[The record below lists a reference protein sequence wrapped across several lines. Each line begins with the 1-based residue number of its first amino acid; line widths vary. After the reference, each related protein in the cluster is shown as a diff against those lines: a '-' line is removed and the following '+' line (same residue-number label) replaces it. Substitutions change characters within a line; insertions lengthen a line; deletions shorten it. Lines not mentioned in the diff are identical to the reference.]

1 VGAFVCDE
9 FLASLSLASTTTV
22 SELARARFVQTVR
35 SRSNARKM
43 VAMDSAS
50 IADAVDHAAAMLAQ
64 AASEVYVADEE
75 YYPMADVKWLARIAL
90 FWAQLPWLKIAF
102 AFATLVA
109 VVGAYVAT
117 HRDALVARFDS
128 FVTNKVLSKM
138 QARLAGAVSLGKVRV
153 RPFSGTVI
161 VEEFTLGNPPT
172 AEFNAPYLV
181 SMQRVHVKCNPLSM
195 AGVRGKGNFVVGYL
209 YGEVKLMSV
218 KGATVYV
225 DEVPDPKAESLL
237 GGKKIRNF
245 QNIKRQTAA
254 QAAAERER
262 EEAALALAVEEKRIA
277 EEAMAALAA
286 KDPNKASSLFDAI
299 GDSFSTARGEI
310 DKQLA
315 EVNKQAAALGSSVSN
330 GIQAAGQDVTNR
342 LNALVTLLE
351 RVNQK
356 PPEETED
363 EKRKKRKLTLE
374 LDKLHFE
381 DWNIHILAVTDR
393 PFKFKSWELENF
405 KGVVGALAR
414 QCASG
419 LLNEIIVDFQNEILN
434 SLTKDIAAVGD
445 GLLNV
450 GGSVVGVVGD
460 GGAALAGGIASGA
473 ETIGKGLSD
482 TGGAVAKGFT
492 DTGEAIGKGLSDT
505 TSAVTGFFGLKST
518 AAEEE
523 KTVSTTETTSVS
535 ETTTTTTVVAET
547 TVASAAAIGAGA
559 AAAKAAEARAAESK
573 RAAEEA
579 EARRLREAKER
590 EAELAAKAEAEAAAA
605 AAVREA
611 EEKELARAKARR
623 EAEAKA
629 AAEAIAAAEREMERA
644 AAKAAKEAEAARAK
658 EERER
663 VAAELRA
670 AKEEEARRKAEADA
684 AAAAAAAIRKA
695 EQERAAAIA
704 AERERKAAAE
714 RAEAARA
721 DAARRAAERD
731 AARARAKEEAE
742 EKARAAAEKAAAEKR
757 KARERELA
765 EKIAAAEA
773 AIEARKRQKEA
784 AEAALEEK
792 RRAARAAKAKEEAAA
807 KAWEASEAKARAA
820 RRAKMVTASMRKVN
834 ADASRG
840 ASSAGPSASPSSTPP
855 ESPRADPAEP
865 YSVRVKYLAR
875 VFDVVDVDGE
885 GKIKVKT
892 FIKALERVEKIGQLL
907 EKGANVVEEG
917 ARRELTAR
925 THAALEKD
933 KNRVVTK
940 EEFIRYFLWE
950 R

>member
-1 VGAFVCDE
+1 M
-9 FLASLSLASTTTV
+9 

-43 VAMDSAS
+43 VSMDSAS

-299 GDSFSTARGEI
+299 GDSFSAARGEI

-518 AAEEE
+518 AAEE

-535 ETTTTTTVVAET
+535 ETTTTTVVAET

-590 EAELAAKAEAEAAAA
+590 EAERAAKAEAEAAAA

-629 AAEAIAAAEREMERA
+629 AAEAIATAEREMEKA

-721 DAARRAAERD
+721 DAARRAAERE

>member
-1 VGAFVCDE
+1 MGAFVCDE
-9 FLASLSLASTTTV
+9 FLASLSLASTTTL

-43 VAMDSAS
+43 VSMDSAS

-299 GDSFSTARGEI
+299 GDSFSAARGEI

-473 ETIGKGLSD
+473 ETIGGGLSD

-492 DTGEAIGKGLSDT
+492 DTG
-505 TSAVTGFFGLKST
+505 
-518 AAEEE
+518 
-523 KTVSTTETTSVS
+523 
-535 ETTTTTTVVAET
+535 
-547 TVASAAAIGAGA
+547 
-559 AAAKAAEARAAESK
+559 R
-573 RAAEEA
+573 
-579 EARRLREAKER
+579 
-590 EAELAAKAEAEAAAA
+590 
-605 AAVREA
+605 
-611 EEKELARAKARR
+611 
-623 EAEAKA
+623 
-629 AAEAIAAAEREMERA
+629 
-644 AAKAAKEAEAARAK
+644 
-658 EERER
+658 
-663 VAAELRA
+663 
-670 AKEEEARRKAEADA
+670 
-684 AAAAAAAIRKA
+684 
-695 EQERAAAIA
+695 
-704 AERERKAAAE
+704 
-714 RAEAARA
+714 
-721 DAARRAAERD
+721 
-731 AARARAKEEAE
+731 
-742 EKARAAAEKAAAEKR
+742 
-757 KARERELA
+757 
-765 EKIAAAEA
+765 
-773 AIEARKRQKEA
+773 
-784 AEAALEEK
+784 
-792 RRAARAAKAKEEAAA
+792 
-807 KAWEASEAKARAA
+807 
-820 RRAKMVTASMRKVN
+820 
-834 ADASRG
+834 
-840 ASSAGPSASPSSTPP
+840 P
-855 ESPRADPAEP
+855 
-865 YSVRVKYLAR
+865 
-875 VFDVVDVDGE
+875 
-885 GKIKVKT
+885 
-892 FIKALERVEKIGQLL
+892 
-907 EKGANVVEEG
+907 
-917 ARRELTAR
+917 
-925 THAALEKD
+925 
-933 KNRVVTK
+933 
-940 EEFIRYFLWE
+940 
-950 R
+950 